1 MIKRFKNGL
10 YDIAYIT
17 QGKGRDI
24 LFLHGFPSNMY
35 MWDEITGVLSHQDY
49 RTTVIEQRGYPLSS
63 SGEMKPNDFTIDKLS
78 EDVEILIKNLDLSN
92 KLTIVGHDWGTVVA
106 WALVKRNRVHVEK
119 LLSICG
125 GTLFPSS
132 KVYDSLNYIDGNHYI
147 TSFQIPE
154 KAAILMNENIRNSIL
169 GAYRTKNKETNASL
183 SINSLFND
191 INHDQYALTEKQI
204 DNITSHYKANGFYGP
219 ISWYAN
225 LDENIEISKKW
236 INNKVSQEITFMFG
250 EKDLA
255 VMLNEKMIERLTSE
269 ADLVKIKEISGAGHW
284 LPYTHKESV
293 LNEIYSL
300 NKDFKYVL

>member
-1 MIKRFKNGL
+1 MIKRFTNGS
-10 YDIAYIT
+10 YDIAYLT

-35 MWDEITGVLSHQDY
+35 MWDEITGVLSQQDY

-63 SGEMKPNDFTIDKLS
+63 SKKMKPNDFTIDKLC
-78 EDVEILIKNLDLSN
+78 EDVEILIKNLDLNN

-106 WALVKRNRVHVEK
+106 WALVKRNKVHVEK

-125 GTLFPSS
+125 GTLFPNS
-132 KVYDSLNYIDGNHYI
+132 KVYSSLNYVDGNHYI
-147 TSFQIPE
+147 TSFQNPE
-154 KAAILMNENIRNSIL
+154 NAAILMDENIKNSIL
-169 GAYRTKNKETNASL
+169 GAYRTKNKEVNVSL
-183 SINSLFND
+183 SIQSLFND
-191 INHDQYALTEKQI
+191 MNHDEYALTGDQI
-204 DNITSHYKANGFYGP
+204 ESITSHYKVNGFYGP

-236 INNKVSQEITFMFG
+236 INNEVSQEITFMFG
-250 EKDLA
+250 EKDMA
-255 VMLNEKMIERLTSE
+255 VLLNKKMVERLTNE
-269 ADLVKIKEISGAGHW
+269 ADLVNIKEISGAGHW

-300 NKDFKYVL
+300 NKDY